1 VRHRDPDL
9 ESIHF
14 YWDGVPVDLNLRT
27 IDDLQREEPILY
39 IDMRLPESEIL
50 YDPTGEVDALIGQ
63 SKSRWAKPDGPLPE
77 AEIVLCRFFQQHVL
91 GKVDGRMEEDVIFAE
106 MLLSINITWLM
117 HIYYK
122 VHGMSFPGERGALSR
137 LREHEPEIASR
148 IEAFFAAAGGIRKF
162 RRCSTLSIR
171 ITSTT

>member
-1 VRHRDPDL
+1 
-9 ESIHF
+9 
-14 YWDGVPVDLNLRT
+14 
-27 IDDLQREEPILY
+27 
-39 IDMRLPESEIL
+39 
-50 YDPTGEVDALIGQ
+50 
-63 SKSRWAKPDGPLPE
+63 
-77 AEIVLCRFFQQHVL
+77 
-91 GKVDGRMEEDVIFAE
+91 
-106 MLLSINITWLM
+106 LM